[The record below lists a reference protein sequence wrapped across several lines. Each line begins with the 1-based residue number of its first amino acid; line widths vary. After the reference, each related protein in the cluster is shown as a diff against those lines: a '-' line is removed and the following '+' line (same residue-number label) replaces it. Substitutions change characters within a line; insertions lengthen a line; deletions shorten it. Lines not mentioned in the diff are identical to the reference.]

1 MKKFE
6 NPMISISMFDA
17 SVATGDSAQTQAINA
32 ITGNDT
38 VDVKSIGRVNW
49 NDASDWTF

>member
-17 SVATGDSAQTQAINA
+17 SVATGDSAQTKA
-32 ITGNDT
+32 ITDITGEGSTT
-38 VDVKSIGRVNW
+38 VTKIDRVDW
-49 NDASDWTF
+49 ADSWTF

>member
-17 SVATGDSAQTQAINA
+17 SVATGDSATTKAISA
-32 ITGNDT
+32 ITGDGST
-38 VDVKSIGRVNW
+38 PVTKIDRVNW
-49 NDASDWTF
+49 ADDWTF

>member
-17 SVATGDSAQTQAINA
+17 SVATGDSAQTQAIKA
-32 ITGNDT
+32 ITGEGVSVNN
-38 VDVKSIGRVNW
+38 IERV
-49 NDASDWTF
+49 DWTNAWTF